1 MRAIKILG
9 KERVRKKGL
18 PRKIDELSYTG
29 KVEVNWDYLKGY
41 EIGEGVPKGVAILE
55 PEEIRITPHGHGYM
69 DKDIKF
75 TRSGEFGDWNYTM
88 KIGGI
93 EEELGEHFEILL
105 KRRGGGYSGKLGI
118 VDIVTG
124 REIETD
130 VILKRD
136 PDTGILPSRAWV
148 YVSGNPYALEVIRL
162 GIPEI
167 EVRHDGDERLI
178 MIL

>member
-1 MRAIKILG
+1 MNAIKILG
-9 KERVRKKGL
+9 KEWVIKKGL
-18 PRKIDELSYTG
+18 PRKIDEL
-29 KVEVNWDYLKGY
+29 NYLRY
-41 EIGEGVPKGVAILE
+41 EPKGVGIFE
-55 PEEIRITPHGHGYM
+55 PKEIRITPHGYGYM
-69 DKDIKF
+69 VNDIKI

-88 KIGGI
+88 KIGGF
-93 EEELGEHFEILL
+93 EEKLGEDFEILL
-105 KRRGGGYSGKLGI
+105 KGCDGKLGI

-130 VILKRD
+130 EILKE
-136 PDTGILPSRAWV
+136 GILPSRAWV
-148 YVSGNPYALEVIRL
+148 YVLGNPYVLEVIRL